1 MVWKVLRCEDYKCC
15 DRWGEGPAM
24 NSWVLTLLETF
35 MLIYTDDTADVCLS
49 QVIKLFCL
57 LRKIRK
63 ISTSSLPLSITSF
76 LFYLRSHLLS
86 LTLILDRV
94 FGAKTQTGHKSVAR
108 WELRWG
114 ECFRLY
120 PPAHRHSQ
128 YKYISPNGPFVFLC
142 ICRVAPVF
150 SRRQYCARSEWV
162 R

>member
-1 MVWKVLRCEDYKCC
+1 MRGLQVLRSMRWRPSNELLNSDASWNLHVDLYK
-15 DRWGEGPAM
+15 
-24 NSWVLTLLETF
+24 
-35 MLIYTDDTADVCLS
+35 ADVCLS

-63 ISTSSLPLSITSF
+63 ISTLSLPLSITSF

-94 FGAKTQTGHKSVAR
+94 SGAKKTGHKSVAR
-108 WELRWG
+108 WELRRG

-120 PPAHRHSQ
+120 PPAHHHSQ
-128 YKYISPNGPFVFLC
+128 YKYISQNGPFVFLC

-150 SRRQYCARSEWV
+150 DRRQFRARSEWV